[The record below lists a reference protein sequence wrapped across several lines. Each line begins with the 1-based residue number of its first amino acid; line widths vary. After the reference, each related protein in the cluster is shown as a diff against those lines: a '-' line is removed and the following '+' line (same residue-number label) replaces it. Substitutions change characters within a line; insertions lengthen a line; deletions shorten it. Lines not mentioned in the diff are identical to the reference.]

1 MHVKLAGRKKT
12 STSCKGVTGF
22 ISCGSLM

>member
-12 STSCKGVTGF
+12 STSCKGVLDL
-22 ISCGSLM
+22 SRVVP